1 MEISSYILCK
11 VRHCLTGTGKNLAGV
26 AVCALAVCLAGCS
39 KNTAPEQAVFGG
51 PAKVTLVV
59 DGGSGSATK
68 ISADVDEA
76 NTVKSV
82 KIFAFKHAPGEAQ
95 NNELVGYGY
104 WDGIS
109 GQGPHYCTMQLSASG
124 NIDFYVIAN
133 DEYATRA
140 PECKILDETS
150 TRSDIEGVR
159 FSGLR
164 EIDGTSAI
172 PMTNIL
178 NGAEGND
185 GNVDNNNF
193 TFNIN
198 KKQLDTRVIDVS
210 VTRAMARL
218 SFFFAKAEKSLP
230 VSINS
235 IKLVCQNPPVTAG
248 YFVTKG
254 SADDFVTKGSA
265 DDFATTDYSL
275 SETILSNAADV
286 DVDKV
291 NETGSLEDSNLQQ
304 VGYDSYLLPNIYGSA
319 DPDSQTLV
327 DDVEKA
333 YTAEIEYTVNGTPCS
348 KTVYLPSVAPND
360 WIKVKGIFTSP
371 VVVDIV
377 VIALSWE
384 GREMNIEF
392 N

>member
-109 GQGPHYCTMQLSASG
+109 GQGPHYCTMRLSASG
-124 NIDFYVIAN
+124 EIDFYVIAN

-140 PECKILDETS
+140 SGYKILDEAS
-150 TRSDIEGVR
+150 TRYDIVGVR
-159 FSGLR
+159 FSGL
-164 EIDGTSAI
+164 EIVGTSAI

-185 GNVDNNNF
+185 GSTGNNNF
-193 TFNIN
+193 TFNISEE
-198 KKQLDTRVIDVS
+198 LDAQVIDIA

-218 SFFFAKAEKSLP
+218 SFFFAKAEETSS

-254 SADDFVTKGSA
+254 SV
-265 DDFATTDYSL
+265 DDFATNGHFL
-275 SETILSNAADV
+275 SETILSNATV
-286 DVDKV
+286 VDKV
-291 NETGSLEDSNLQQ
+291 NNTGSLEDSSLQQ
-304 VGYDSYLLPNIYGSA
+304 VEYDSYLLPNIYGST
-319 DPDSQTLV
+319 DPDSQTLAV
-327 DDVEKA
+327 ADAEKA
-333 YTAEIEYTVNGTPCS
+333 YTAEIEYTVNGTHYS

-371 VVVDIV
+371 VDVNIV

-384 GREMNIEF
+384 GRDMDIVF

>member
-1 MEISSYILCK
+1 MEILSYILCK

-26 AVCALAVCLAGCS
+26 VVCALAVCLAGCS

-82 KIFAFKHAPGEAQ
+82 KIFAFKHAPGQAQ

-104 WDGIS
+104 WDRIS
-109 GQGPHYCTMQLSASG
+109 GQGPHYYCAMQLSASG
-124 NIDFYVIAN
+124 EIDFYVIAN

-140 PECKILDETS
+140 AGYEILDESS
-150 TRSDIEGVR
+150 TRSEIEGVR
-159 FSGLR
+159 FSGLD
-164 EIDGTSAI
+164 IIAGASAI

-185 GNVDNNNF
+185 GSTGNNNF
-193 TFNIN
+193 TFNI
-198 KKQLDTRVIDVS
+198 KEDEELDAQMIDVS

-218 SFFFAKAEKSLP
+218 SFFFAKAEENSS
-230 VSINS
+230 VRINS

-254 SADDFVTKGSA
+254 SAV
-265 DDFATTDYSL
+265 DFATTDYSL

-286 DVDKV
+286 NKV
-291 NETGSLEDSNLQQ
+291 NKTGSLEDSNLQQ

-319 DPDSQTLV
+319 DPDSQTLAV
-327 DDVEKA
+327 ADAEKA
-333 YTAEIEYTVNGTPCS
+333 YTAEIEYTINGTHYS

-371 VVVDIV
+371 VDVNIV
-377 VIALSWE
+377 VIALSWVE
-384 GREMNIEF
+384 CNMDIEF

>member
-140 PECKILDETS
+140 DGCEILDETS
-150 TRSDIEGVR
+150 TRDDIVGVR
-159 FSGLR
+159 FSGLDK
-164 EIDGTSAI
+164 IVGTSAI

-185 GNVDNNNF
+185 GSTGNNNF
-193 TFNIN
+193 TFNISEE
-198 KKQLDTRVIDVS
+198 LDAQVIDIA

-218 SFFFAKAEKSLP
+218 SFFFAKAEEDSD

-235 IKLVCQNPPVTAG
+235 IELVCQNQPVTAG

-254 SADDFVTKGSA
+254 SADDF
-265 DDFATTDYSL
+265 ATTDYYL
-275 SETILSNAADV
+275 SETISNAAK
-286 DVDKV
+286 VDKV
-291 NETGSLEDSNLQQ
+291 NNTGSLEDSSLQQ
-304 VGYDSYLLPNIYGSA
+304 MGYDSYLLPNIYGST
-319 DPDSQTLV
+319 DPDSQTLAV
-327 DDVEKA
+327 ADAEKA
-333 YTAEIEYTVNGTPCS
+333 YTAVIKYTIDETHYS

-371 VVVDIV
+371 VDVNIV

-384 GREMNIEF
+384 GRDMDIVF

>member
-1 MEISSYILCK
+1 M
-11 VRHCLTGTGKNLAGV
+11 

-68 ISADVDEA
+68 ISANVDEA

-82 KIFAFKHAPGEAQ
+82 KIFAFKHAPGGAQ

-140 PECKILDETS
+140 AGYEILDETS

-159 FSGLR
+159 FSGLG
-164 EIDGTSAI
+164 EIVETSAI

-178 NGAEGND
+178 NGAEGN
-185 GNVDNNNF
+185 VDNNNF
-193 TFNIN
+193 TFNISEE
-198 KKQLDTRVIDVS
+198 LDAQVIDIA

-218 SFFFAKAEKSLP
+218 SFFFAKAEEDLS
-230 VSINS
+230 VIINS
-235 IKLVCQNPPVTAG
+235 IELVCQNPPVTAG
-248 YFVTKG
+248 Y
-254 SADDFVTKGSA
+254 FVTKGSA

-275 SETILSNAADV
+275 SETILSNATV
-286 DVDKV
+286 TKV

-319 DPDSQTLV
+319 DPDSQTLA
-327 DDVEKA
+327 DDAGKA
-333 YTAEIEYTVNGTPCS
+333 YTAQIEYTFNGKHCS

-360 WIKVKGIFTSP
+360 WIKVKGIFSP
-371 VVVDIV
+371 VDVDIL

>member
-140 PECKILDETS
+140 AGCEILDETS
-150 TRSDIEGVR
+150 TRSEIGGVR
-159 FSGLR
+159 FSGLG
-164 EIDGTSAI
+164 EIVGTSAI

-185 GNVDNNNF
+185 GSTGNNNF
-193 TFNIN
+193 TFNISEE
-198 KKQLDTRVIDVS
+198 LDAQVIDIA

-218 SFFFAKAEKSLP
+218 SFFFAKAEENSS

-235 IKLVCQNPPVTAG
+235 IELVCQNRPVTAG

-254 SADDFVTKGSA
+254 SV
-265 DDFATTDYSL
+265 DDFATNDHSL
-275 SETILSNAADV
+275 SETILSIAA

-304 VGYDSYLLPNIYGSA
+304 VGYDSYLLPNIYGST
-319 DPDSQTLV
+319 DPDSQTLAV
-327 DDVEKA
+327 ADEAEKA
-333 YTAEIEYTVNGTPCS
+333 YIAEIEYTVNGIGYS

-371 VVVDIV
+371 VDVNIV

-384 GREMNIEF
+384 GRDMDIEF

>member
-68 ISADVDEA
+68 ISANVDEA

-82 KIFAFKHAPGEAQ
+82 KIFAFKHAPGGAQ

-140 PECKILDETS
+140 AGYEILDETS
-150 TRSDIEGVR
+150 IRPKIEGVR
-159 FSGLR
+159 FSGLG
-164 EIDGTSAI
+164 EIDRTSAI

-193 TFNIN
+193 TFNISEE
-198 KKQLDTRVIDVS
+198 LDAQVIDIA

-218 SFFFAKAEKSLP
+218 SFFFAKAEESSS
-230 VSINS
+230 VSIDS

-254 SADDFVTKGSA
+254 SADDF
-265 DDFATTDYSL
+265 ATTAL
-275 SETILSNAADV
+275 SETILSKAADA

-319 DPDSQTLV
+319 DPDSQTLAGA
-327 DDVEKA
+327 DAEKA
-333 YTAEIEYTVNGTPCS
+333 YTAEIEYTINGKHYS

-371 VVVDIV
+371 VDVNIL

>member
-1 MEISSYILCK
+1 MEILSYILCK

-26 AVCALAVCLAGCS
+26 VVCALAVCLAGCS

-82 KIFAFKHAPGEAQ
+82 KIFAFKHAPDEAQ
-95 NNELVGYGY
+95 NNELVGYGH

-133 DEYATRA
+133 DDYATRA
-140 PECKILDETS
+140 AGSEILDETS
-150 TRSDIEGVR
+150 TRPEIEGVR

-164 EIDGTSAI
+164 EIVGTSAI

-185 GNVDNNNF
+185 GNVGNNNF
-193 TFNIN
+193 TFNISEE
-198 KKQLDTRVIDVS
+198 LDAQVIDIA

-218 SFFFAKAEKSLP
+218 SFFFAKAERNSS
-230 VSINS
+230 VRINS
-235 IKLVCQNPPVTAG
+235 IELVCQNPPVTAG

-254 SADDFVTKGSA
+254 SAV
-265 DDFATTDYSL
+265 DFATTDYSL

-286 DVDKV
+286 NKV
-291 NETGSLEDSNLQQ
+291 NKTGSLEDSNLQQ
-304 VGYDSYLLPNIYGSA
+304 VGYDSYLLPNIYGST
-319 DPDSQTLV
+319 DPDSQTLAV
-327 DDVEKA
+327 ADAEKA
-333 YTAEIEYTVNGTPCS
+333 YTAEIEYTVNGTDYS

-371 VVVDIV
+371 VDVNIV

-384 GREMNIEF
+384 GREMDIEF

>member
-82 KIFAFKHAPGEAQ
+82 KIFAFKHAPDGDQ
-95 NNELVGYGY
+95 NDELVGYGY

-164 EIDGTSAI
+164 EIVGTSAI

-193 TFNIN
+193 TFNISEE
-198 KKQLDTRVIDVS
+198 LDAQVIDIA

-218 SFFFAKAEKSLP
+218 SFFFAKAEEDLS
-230 VSINS
+230 VIINS
-235 IKLVCQNPPVTAG
+235 IELVCQNPPVTAG

-254 SADDFVTKGSA
+254 SADDF
-265 DDFATTDYSL
+265 ATTDYSPL
-275 SETILSNAADV
+275 SETILSNATV
-286 DVDKV
+286 TKV
-291 NETGSLEDSNLQQ
+291 NETGSLEDSSLQQ

-327 DDVEKA
+327 ANAEKA
-333 YTAEIEYTVNGTPCS
+333 YTAEIEYTINGTHYS
-348 KTVYLPSVAPND
+348 KTKTVYLPSVAPND
-360 WIKVKGIFTSP
+360 WIKVKGIFTT
-371 VVVDIV
+371 VDVDIV

-384 GREMNIEF
+384 SREMNIEF

>member
-1 MEISSYILCK
+1 MEILSYILCK

-26 AVCALAVCLAGCS
+26 VVCALAVCLAGCS

-82 KIFAFKHAPGEAQ
+82 KIFAFKHAPDEAQ
-95 NNELVGYGY
+95 NNELVGYGH

-133 DEYATRA
+133 DDYATRA
-140 PECKILDETS
+140 AGSEILDETS
-150 TRSDIEGVR
+150 TRPEIEGVR

-164 EIDGTSAI
+164 EIVGTSAI

-185 GNVDNNNF
+185 GNVGNNNF
-193 TFNIN
+193 TFNISEE
-198 KKQLDTRVIDVS
+198 LDAQVIDIA

-218 SFFFAKAEKSLP
+218 SFFFAKAERNSS
-230 VSINS
+230 VRINS
-235 IKLVCQNPPVTAG
+235 IELVCQNPPVTAG
-248 YFVTKG
+248 YFVTRG
-254 SADDFVTKGSA
+254 SANDFPTNDS
-265 DDFATTDYSL
+265 
-275 SETILSNAADV
+275 ILEEKIFGPPSIEINT
-286 DVDKV
+286 V
-291 NETGSLEDSNLQQ
+291 NSDGSLEDGSFQQ
-304 VGYDSYLLPNIYGSA
+304 VGNDSYLLPNIYGST
-319 DPDSQTLV
+319 DPDSQTLAAAA
-327 DDVEKA
+327 DAEKA
-333 YTAEIEYTVNGTPCS
+333 YTAVIEYTINGVDYS
-348 KTVYLPSVAPND
+348 KTVYLPPVDPND
-360 WIKVKGIFTSP
+360 WIKVKGIFTNP
-371 VVVDIV
+371 VKVNII

-384 GREMNIEF
+384 ARDMNIVF
-392 N
+392 S

>member
-11 VRHCLTGTGKNLAGV
+11 VRNCLTGTGKNLAGV

-109 GQGPHYCTMQLSASG
+109 GQGPHYCTMRLSASG
-124 NIDFYVIAN
+124 EIDFYVIAN

-140 PECKILDETS
+140 PGYEILDEAS
-150 TRSDIEGVR
+150 TRSEIEGVR
-159 FSGLR
+159 FSGLG
-164 EIDGTSAI
+164 EIVGTSAI

-185 GNVDNNNF
+185 GSTGNNNF
-193 TFNIN
+193 TFNISEE
-198 KKQLDTRVIDVS
+198 LDAQVIDIA

-218 SFFFAKAEKSLP
+218 SFFFAKAEENSS

-235 IKLVCQNPPVTAG
+235 IELVCQNRPVTAG

-254 SADDFVTKGSA
+254 SV
-265 DDFATTDYSL
+265 DDFATNDHSL
-275 SETILSNAADV
+275 SETILSNAT

-291 NETGSLEDSNLQQ
+291 NNTGSLEDSSLQQ
-304 VGYDSYLLPNIYGSA
+304 VGYDSYLLPNIYGST
-319 DPDSQTLV
+319 DPDSQTLAV
-327 DDVEKA
+327 ADEAEKA
-333 YTAEIEYTVNGTPCS
+333 YIAEIEYTVNGIGYS

-371 VVVDIV
+371 VDVNIV

>member
-1 MEISSYILCK
+1 MEILSYILCK

-82 KIFAFKHAPGEAQ
+82 KIFAFKHAPDEAQ
-95 NNELVGYGY
+95 NNELVGYGH

-109 GQGPHYCTMQLSASG
+109 GHGPHYCTMQLSASG

-133 DEYATRA
+133 DDYATRA
-140 PECKILDETS
+140 AGSEILDETS
-150 TRSDIEGVR
+150 TRPEIEGVR

-164 EIDGTSAI
+164 EIVGTSAI

-185 GNVDNNNF
+185 GTVGNNNF
-193 TFNIN
+193 TFYIDEG
-198 KKQLDTRVIDVS
+198 LDAQVIDITVS
-210 VTRAMARL
+210 RAMARL
-218 SFFFAKAEKSLP
+218 SFFFAKTDEGGSDVEIKQISL
-230 VSINS
+230 
-235 IKLVCQNPPVTAG
+235 LCQNPPVTAG
-248 YFVTKG
+248 YFVTRG
-254 SADDFVTKGSA
+254 SANDFPTNDS
-265 DDFATTDYSL
+265 
-275 SETILSNAADV
+275 ILEEKIFGPPSIEINT
-286 DVDKV
+286 V
-291 NETGSLEDSNLQQ
+291 NSDGSLEDGSFQQ
-304 VGYDSYLLPNIYGSA
+304 VGNDSYLLPNIYGST
-319 DPDSQTLV
+319 DPDSQTLAAAA
-327 DDVEKA
+327 DAEKA
-333 YTAEIEYTVNGTPCS
+333 YTAVIEYTINGVDYS
-348 KTVYLPSVAPND
+348 KTVYLPPVDPND
-360 WIKVKGIFTSP
+360 WIKVKGIFTNP
-371 VVVDIV
+371 VKVNII

-384 GREMNIEF
+384 ARDMNIVF
-392 N
+392 S

>member
-95 NNELVGYGY
+95 NNELAGYGY

-109 GQGPHYCTMQLSASG
+109 GPGPHFCNMKLSVSG

-133 DEYATRA
+133 DEYASRNGGNLDENSTRA
-140 PECKILDETS
+140 DVVNVK
-150 TRSDIEGVR
+150 
-159 FSGLR
+159 FSGLD
-164 EIDGTSAI
+164 EISGASAI
-172 PMTNIL
+172 PMTNIY
-178 NGAEGND
+178 NKAEGND
-185 GNVDNNNF
+185 GTIGNNNF
-193 TFNIN
+193 TFNISEE
-198 KKQLDTRVIDVS
+198 LDAQVIDIA
-210 VTRAMARL
+210 VTRAMSRL
-218 SFFFAKAEKSLP
+218 SFFFAKAEENSS
-230 VSINS
+230 VIINS
-235 IKLVCQNPPVTAG
+235 IRLTCENPPAAAG
-248 YFVTKG
+248 YFIASG
-254 SADDFVTKGSA
+254 S
-265 DDFATTDYSL
+265 DDFAGSPALD
-275 SETILSNAADV
+275 ETILSQGTDV
-286 DVDKV
+286 TKV
-291 NETGSLEDSNLQQ
+291 NETGSLEDSSLQQ
-304 VGYDSYLLPNIYGSA
+304 VGLDSYLLPDTYGSA
-319 DPDSQTLV
+319 DPDSQTLA
-327 DDVEKA
+327 DQDAAKA
-333 YTAEIEYTVNGTPCS
+333 YTAEIEYTINGIRRS
-348 KTVYLPSVAPND
+348 KLVYLPPVAPND
-360 WIKVKGIFTSP
+360 WLKVKGIFASP
-371 VVVDIV
+371 VDVNIV

>member
-1 MEISSYILCK
+1 MEILSYILCK

-26 AVCALAVCLAGCS
+26 VVCALAVCLAGCS

-82 KIFAFKHAPGEAQ
+82 KIFAFKHAPGQAQ

-104 WDGIS
+104 WDRIS
-109 GQGPHYCTMQLSASG
+109 GQGPHYYCAMQLSASG
-124 NIDFYVIAN
+124 EIDFYVIAN

-140 PECKILDETS
+140 AGYEILDESS
-150 TRSDIEGVR
+150 TRSEIEGVR
-159 FSGLR
+159 FSGLD
-164 EIDGTSAI
+164 IIAGASAI

-185 GNVDNNNF
+185 GSTGNNNF
-193 TFNIN
+193 TFNI
-198 KKQLDTRVIDVS
+198 KEDEELDAQMIDVS

-218 SFFFAKAEKSLP
+218 SFFFAKAEENSS
-230 VSINS
+230 VRINS

-254 SADDFVTKGSA
+254 SAV
-265 DDFATTDYSL
+265 DFATTDYSL

-286 DVDKV
+286 NKI
-291 NETGSLEDSNLQQ
+291 NKTGSLEDSNLQQ

-319 DPDSQTLV
+319 DPDSQTLAV
-327 DDVEKA
+327 ADAEKA
-333 YTAEIEYTVNGTPCS
+333 YTAEIEYTINGTHYS

-371 VVVDIV
+371 VDVDIL

-384 GREMNIEF
+384 GRDMDIEF

>member
-68 ISADVDEA
+68 ISANVDEA

-95 NNELVGYGY
+95 NNELVGYGN

-124 NIDFYVIAN
+124 DIDFYVIAN
-133 DEYATRA
+133 DDYATRA
-140 PECKILDETS
+140 AGSKSLDETS
-150 TRSDIEGVR
+150 TRSEIKGVR
-159 FSGLR
+159 FSGLD
-164 EIDGTSAI
+164 IIAGASAI

-185 GNVDNNNF
+185 VSTGNNNF
-193 TFNIN
+193 TFNISEE
-198 KKQLDTRVIDVS
+198 LDAQVIDIA

-218 SFFFAKAEKSLP
+218 SFFFAKAEKNSS

-254 SADDFVTKGSA
+254 SADDF
-265 DDFATTDYSL
+265 ATTDYSL

-286 DVDKV
+286 TKV
-291 NETGSLEDSNLQQ
+291 NNTGSLEDSSLQQ
-304 VGYDSYLLPNIYGSA
+304 VGYDSYLLPNIYGST
-319 DPDSQTLV
+319 DPDSQTLAV
-327 DDVEKA
+327 ADAEKA
-333 YTAEIEYTVNGTPCS
+333 YTAEIEYTVNGTHYS

-371 VVVDIV
+371 VDVNIV
-377 VIALSWE
+377 VIALSWVE
-384 GREMNIEF
+384 CNMDIEF

>member
-68 ISADVDEA
+68 ISAVVDEA

-82 KIFAFKHAPGEAQ
+82 KIFAFKHAPDEAQ
-95 NNELVGYGY
+95 NDELVGYGY

-140 PECKILDETS
+140 AEYEILDETS

-164 EIDGTSAI
+164 EIVGTLAI

-193 TFNIN
+193 TFNISEE
-198 KKQLDTRVIDVS
+198 LDAQVIDIA

-218 SFFFAKAEKSLP
+218 SFFFAKAEKNLP

-235 IKLVCQNPPVTAG
+235 IKLVCENPPVTAG

-254 SADDFVTKGSA
+254 SADDF
-265 DDFATTDYSL
+265 ATTDSL

-319 DPDSQTLV
+319 DPDSQTLAV
-327 DDVEKA
+327 DDAKKA
-333 YTAEIEYTVNGTPCS
+333 YTAEIEYTVNGKHYS
-348 KTVYLPSVAPND
+348 KKVYLPSVAPND

-371 VVVDIV
+371 VDVNIV

-384 GREMNIEF
+384 SREMNIEF

>member
-11 VRHCLTGTGKNLAGV
+11 VRHCLTGTGKILAGV

-39 KNTAPEQAVFGG
+39 KNSTPEKAVFGG

-59 DGGSGSATK
+59 DGGSESATK

-140 PECKILDETS
+140 AGCEILDETS
-150 TRSDIEGVR
+150 TRSEIEGVR

-164 EIDGTSAI
+164 EIVGTTSAI

-185 GNVDNNNF
+185 GNVGNNNF
-193 TFNIN
+193 TFNISEE
-198 KKQLDTRVIDVS
+198 LDAQVIDIA

-218 SFFFAKAEKSLP
+218 SFFFAKAEEDSD

-235 IKLVCQNPPVTAG
+235 IELVCQNQPVTAG
-248 YFVTKG
+248 Y
-254 SADDFVTKGSA
+254 FVTKGSA

-275 SETILSNAADV
+275 SETILSNAAV
-286 DVDKV
+286 VGKV

-304 VGYDSYLLPNIYGSA
+304 VGYDSYLLPNIYGST
-319 DPDSQTLV
+319 DPDSQTLAV
-327 DDVEKA
+327 ADAEKA
-333 YTAEIEYTVNGTPCS
+333 YTAEIEYTIDETHYS

-371 VVVDIV
+371 VDVNIV

-384 GREMNIEF
+384 GRDMDIEF

>member
-82 KIFAFKHAPGEAQ
+82 KIFAFKHALGEAQ

-140 PECKILDETS
+140 AGCEILDETS
-150 TRSDIEGVR
+150 TRSEIEGVR

-164 EIDGTSAI
+164 EIVGTTSAI

-185 GNVDNNNF
+185 GNVGNNNF
-193 TFNIN
+193 TFNISEE
-198 KKQLDTRVIDVS
+198 LDAQVIDIA

-218 SFFFAKAEKSLP
+218 SFFFAKAEEDSD

-235 IKLVCQNPPVTAG
+235 IELVCQNQPVTAG
-248 YFVTKG
+248 Y
-254 SADDFVTKGSA
+254 FVTKGSA

-275 SETILSNAADV
+275 SETILSNAAV
-286 DVDKV
+286 VGKV

-304 VGYDSYLLPNIYGSA
+304 VGYDSYLLPNIYGST
-319 DPDSQTLV
+319 DPDSQTLAV
-327 DDVEKA
+327 ADAEKA
-333 YTAEIEYTVNGTPCS
+333 YTAEIEYTIDETHYS

-371 VVVDIV
+371 VDVNIV

-384 GREMNIEF
+384 GRDMDIVF

>member
-124 NIDFYVIAN
+124 EIDFYVIAN

-140 PECKILDETS
+140 PGYEILDEAS
-150 TRSDIEGVR
+150 TRSEIKGVR
-159 FSGLR
+159 FSGLDK
-164 EIDGTSAI
+164 IVGTLAI

-185 GNVDNNNF
+185 GSTGNNNF
-193 TFNIN
+193 TFNISEE
-198 KKQLDTRVIDVS
+198 LDAQVIDIA

-218 SFFFAKAEKSLP
+218 SFFFAKAEENPP

-235 IKLVCQNPPVTAG
+235 IKLVCQNQPVTAG

-254 SADDFVTKGSA
+254 SADDF
-265 DDFATTDYSL
+265 ATTYYSL
-275 SETILSNAADV
+275 SETILSNATYV
-286 DVDKV
+286 GKV
-291 NETGSLEDSNLQQ
+291 NNTGSLEDSSLQQ
-304 VGYDSYLLPNIYGSA
+304 VGCDSYLLPNIYGST
-319 DPDSQTLV
+319 DPDSQTLAV
-327 DDVEKA
+327 ADEAEKA
-333 YTAEIEYTVNGTPCS
+333 YIAKIEYTVNDIGYS

-371 VVVDIV
+371 VDVNIV

-384 GREMNIEF
+384 GREMNIGF

>member
-68 ISADVDEA
+68 ISANVDEA

-82 KIFAFKHAPGEAQ
+82 KIFAFKHAPVEAQ
-95 NNELVGYGY
+95 NYELVGYGY

-140 PECKILDETS
+140 AGCKILDETS

-178 NGAEGND
+178 KEGND
-185 GNVDNNNF
+185 GNVGNNNF
-193 TFNIN
+193 TFNISEE
-198 KKQLDTRVIDVS
+198 LDAQVIDIA

-218 SFFFAKAEKSLP
+218 SFFFAKAEESSS

-235 IKLVCQNPPVTAG
+235 IKLVCENPPVTAG

-254 SADDFVTKGSA
+254 SADDF
-265 DDFATTDYSL
+265 ATTDSL
-275 SETILSNAADV
+275 SETILSNAADA

-291 NETGSLEDSNLQQ
+291 NETGSLEDSSLQQ

-319 DPDSQTLV
+319 DPDSQTLA
-327 DDVEKA
+327 DDAGKA
-333 YTAEIEYTVNGTPCS
+333 YTAQIEYTFNGKHCS

-360 WIKVKGIFTSP
+360 WIKVKGIFSP
-371 VVVDIV
+371 VDVDIL

>member
-82 KIFAFKHAPGEAQ
+82 KIFAFKHATGEDQ
-95 NNELVGYGY
+95 NDELVGYGY

-140 PECKILDETS
+140 GKILDETS

-185 GNVDNNNF
+185 GNVGNNNF
-193 TFNIN
+193 TFNISEE
-198 KKQLDTRVIDVS
+198 LDAQVIDIA

-218 SFFFAKAEKSLP
+218 SFFFAKAEENLP

-235 IKLVCQNPPVTAG
+235 IKLVCENPPVTAG

-254 SADDFVTKGSA
+254 SADDF
-265 DDFATTDYSL
+265 ATTDSL
-275 SETILSNAADV
+275 SETILSNATV
-286 DVDKV
+286 TKV

-319 DPDSQTLV
+319 DPDSQTLA
-327 DDVEKA
+327 EAYAKKA
-333 YTAEIEYTVNGTPCS
+333 YTAEIEYTVNGTPYS
-348 KTVYLPSVAPND
+348 KTKTVYLPSVAPND

-371 VVVDIV
+371 VDVDIL

-384 GREMNIEF
+384 GRDMDIEF

>member
-95 NNELVGYGY
+95 NNDLVGYGY

-124 NIDFYVIAN
+124 DIDFYVIAN

-140 PECKILDETS
+140 AGYEILDETS
-150 TRSDIEGVR
+150 TRSKIEGVR
-159 FSGLR
+159 FSGLG
-164 EIDGTSAI
+164 EIVGTSAI

-185 GNVDNNNF
+185 GSTGNNNF
-193 TFNIN
+193 TFNISEE
-198 KKQLDTRVIDVS
+198 LDAQVIDIA

-218 SFFFAKAEKSLP
+218 SFFFAKAEDSS

-235 IKLVCQNPPVTAG
+235 IELVCRNPPVTAG

-254 SADDFVTKGSA
+254 SAG
-265 DDFATTDYSL
+265 DFATTDYSL
-275 SETILSNAADV
+275 SETILSKAADV
-286 DVDKV
+286 TVV
-291 NETGSLEDSNLQQ
+291 NDTGSLEDSSLQQ
-304 VGYDSYLLPNIYGSA
+304 VGNDSYLLPNIYGSTN
-319 DPDSQTLV
+319 PDSQTLAV
-327 DDVEKA
+327 ADAEKA
-333 YTAEIEYTVNGTPCS
+333 YTAEIEYTVNGTDYS

-371 VVVDIV
+371 VDVNIV

-384 GREMNIEF
+384 GREMDIEF

>member
-1 MEISSYILCK
+1 MEILSYILCK

-82 KIFAFKHAPGEAQ
+82 KIFAFKHAPGQAQ
-95 NNELVGYGY
+95 NNELVGYGN

-109 GQGPHYCTMQLSASG
+109 GQGPHYCTMRLSASG
-124 NIDFYVIAN
+124 EIDFYVIAN
-133 DEYATRA
+133 DEYARRA
-140 PECKILDETS
+140 PGDEILDETS
-150 TRSDIEGVR
+150 TRSEIEGVR
-159 FSGLR
+159 FSGLG
-164 EIDGTSAI
+164 EIVGTSAI

-185 GNVDNNNF
+185 GSVGNNNF
-193 TFNIN
+193 TFNISEE
-198 KKQLDTRVIDVS
+198 LDAQVIDIA

-218 SFFFAKAEKSLP
+218 SFFFAKAEENSS
-230 VSINS
+230 VIINS
-235 IKLVCQNPPVTAG
+235 IRLTCENPPAAAG
-248 YFVTKG
+248 YFIARG
-254 SADDFVTKGSA
+254 S
-265 DDFATTDYSL
+265 DDFAGSPALD
-275 SETILSNAADV
+275 ETILSQGTDV
-286 DVDKV
+286 TKV
-291 NETGSLEDSNLQQ
+291 NETGSLEDSSLQQ
-304 VGYDSYLLPNIYGSA
+304 VGLDSYLLPDTYGSA
-319 DPDSQTLV
+319 DPDSQTLA
-327 DDVEKA
+327 DQDAAKA
-333 YTAEIEYTVNGTPCS
+333 YTAEIEYTINGIRRS
-348 KTVYLPSVAPND
+348 KLVYLPPVAPND
-360 WIKVKGIFTSP
+360 WLKVKGIFASP
-371 VVVDIV
+371 VDVNIV

>member
-1 MEISSYILCK
+1 M
-11 VRHCLTGTGKNLAGV
+11 

-68 ISADVDEA
+68 ISAVVDEA

-82 KIFAFKHAPGEAQ
+82 KIFAFKHAPDEDQ
-95 NNELVGYGY
+95 NDELVGYGY

-140 PECKILDETS
+140 AGYEILDETS

-159 FSGLR
+159 FSGLD
-164 EIDGTSAI
+164 IIAGASAI

-178 NGAEGND
+178 NGAE

-218 SFFFAKAEKSLP
+218 SFFFAKAEKNLP

-254 SADDFVTKGSA
+254 SADDF
-265 DDFATTDYSL
+265 ATTDYSPL
-275 SETILSNAADV
+275 SETILSNATV
-286 DVDKV
+286 TKV
-291 NETGSLEDSNLQQ
+291 NETGSLEDSSLQQ

-327 DDVEKA
+327 ANAEKA
-333 YTAEIEYTVNGTPCS
+333 YTAEIEYTINGTHYS
-348 KTVYLPSVAPND
+348 KTKTVYLPSVAPND
-360 WIKVKGIFTSP
+360 WIKVKGIFTT
-371 VVVDIV
+371 VDVDIV

-384 GREMNIEF
+384 SREMNIEF

>member
-11 VRHCLTGTGKNLAGV
+11 VRNCLTGTGKNLAGV

-109 GQGPHYCTMQLSASG
+109 GQGPHYCTMRLSASG
-124 NIDFYVIAN
+124 EIDFYVIAN

-140 PECKILDETS
+140 PGYEILDEAS
-150 TRSDIEGVR
+150 TRSEIEGVR
-159 FSGLR
+159 FSGLG
-164 EIDGTSAI
+164 EIVGTSAI

-185 GNVDNNNF
+185 GSTGNNNF
-193 TFNIN
+193 TFNISEE
-198 KKQLDTRVIDVS
+198 LDAQVIDIA

-218 SFFFAKAEKSLP
+218 SFFFAKAEENSS

-235 IKLVCQNPPVTAG
+235 IELVCQNRPVTAG

-254 SADDFVTKGSA
+254 SV
-265 DDFATTDYSL
+265 DDFATNDHSL
-275 SETILSNAADV
+275 SETILSNAT

-291 NETGSLEDSNLQQ
+291 NNTGSLEDSSLQQ
-304 VGYDSYLLPNIYGSA
+304 VGYDSYLLPNIYGST
-319 DPDSQTLV
+319 DPDSQTLAV
-327 DDVEKA
+327 ADEAEKA
-333 YTAEIEYTVNGTPCS
+333 YIAEIEYTVNGTHYS

-371 VVVDIV
+371 VDVNIV

-384 GREMNIEF
+384 GRDMDIVF

>member
-68 ISADVDEA
+68 ISANVDEA

-82 KIFAFKHAPGEAQ
+82 KIFAFKHAPREAQ

-140 PECKILDETS
+140 AGYEILDETS

-164 EIDGTSAI
+164 KIVGRPSAI

-218 SFFFAKAEKSLP
+218 SFFFAKAEEDLP

-254 SADDFVTKGSA
+254 SADDF
-265 DDFATTDYSL
+265 ATTDYSL
-275 SETILSNAADV
+275 SETILSNATGV
-286 DVDKV
+286 TKV

-327 DDVEKA
+327 ADAEKA
-333 YTAEIEYTVNGTPCS
+333 YTAEIEYTINGTHYS
-348 KTVYLPSVAPND
+348 KTKTVYLPSVAPND
-360 WIKVKGIFTSP
+360 WIKVKGIFTT
-371 VVVDIV
+371 VDVNIV

-384 GREMNIEF
+384 SREMNIEF

>member
-82 KIFAFKHAPGEAQ
+82 KIFAFKHAPGEDQ
-95 NNELVGYGY
+95 NDELVGYGY

-164 EIDGTSAI
+164 KIVGTSAI

-185 GNVDNNNF
+185 GSTGNNNF
-193 TFNIN
+193 TFNISEE
-198 KKQLDTRVIDVS
+198 LDAQVIDIA

-218 SFFFAKAEKSLP
+218 SFFFAKAEENLP

-235 IKLVCQNPPVTAG
+235 IELVCRNPPVTAG

-254 SADDFVTKGSA
+254 SADDF
-265 DDFATTDYSL
+265 ATTDSL
-275 SETILSNAADV
+275 SETILSNAA

-319 DPDSQTLV
+319 DPDSQTLAV
-327 DDVEKA
+327 DAEKA
-333 YTAEIEYTVNGTPCS
+333 YTAEIEYTVNGTPYS
-348 KTVYLPSVAPND
+348 KTKTVYLPSVAPND

-371 VVVDIV
+371 VDVNIV

-384 GREMNIEF
+384 GRDMDIEF

>member
-11 VRHCLTGTGKNLAGV
+11 VRHCLTGTGKILAGV

-39 KNTAPEQAVFGG
+39 KNSTPEKAVFGG

-59 DGGSGSATK
+59 DGGSESATK

-82 KIFAFKHAPGEAQ
+82 KIFAFKHAPGEEQ
-95 NNELVGYGY
+95 DNELVGYGY

-109 GQGPHYCTMQLSASG
+109 GQGPHYCTMRLSASG
-124 NIDFYVIAN
+124 EIDFYVIAN

-140 PECKILDETS
+140 PGYEILDEAS
-150 TRSDIEGVR
+150 TRSEIQGVR
-159 FSGLR
+159 FSGLG
-164 EIDGTSAI
+164 EIVGTSAI

-185 GNVDNNNF
+185 GSTGNNNF
-193 TFNIN
+193 TFNISEE
-198 KKQLDTRVIDVS
+198 LDAQVIDIA

-218 SFFFAKAEKSLP
+218 SFFFAKAENSP
-230 VSINS
+230 VIINS

-254 SADDFVTKGSA
+254 SADDF
-265 DDFATTDYSL
+265 ATTDYSL
-275 SETILSNAADV
+275 SETILSNATGV
-286 DVDKV
+286 TKV
-291 NETGSLEDSNLQQ
+291 NETGSLEDSSLQQ
-304 VGYDSYLLPNIYGSA
+304 VGYDSYLLPNIYGST
-319 DPDSQTLV
+319 DPDSQTLAV
-327 DDVEKA
+327 ADAEKA
-333 YTAEIEYTVNGTPCS
+333 YTAEIEYTVNGIGYS

-371 VVVDIV
+371 VDVNIV

>member
-68 ISADVDEA
+68 ISANVDEA

-82 KIFAFKHAPGEAQ
+82 KIFAFKHAPGGAQ

-140 PECKILDETS
+140 AGYEILDETS

-159 FSGLR
+159 FSGLG
-164 EIDGTSAI
+164 EIVETSAI

-185 GNVDNNNF
+185 GSTGNNNF
-193 TFNIN
+193 TFNISEE
-198 KKQLDTRVIDVS
+198 LDAQVIDIA

-218 SFFFAKAEKSLP
+218 SFFFAKAEENSS
-230 VSINS
+230 VSIDS
-235 IKLVCQNPPVTAG
+235 IKLVCQNRPVTAG

-254 SADDFVTKGSA
+254 SV

-275 SETILSNAADV
+275 SETILSNATDV
-286 DVDKV
+286 DTDVDKV
-291 NETGSLEDSNLQQ
+291 NNTGSLEDSSLQQ
-304 VGYDSYLLPNIYGSA
+304 MGYDSYLLPNIYGST
-319 DPDSQTLV
+319 DPDSQTLAV
-327 DDVEKA
+327 ADAEKA
-333 YTAEIEYTVNGTPCS
+333 YTAKIEYTINGTHYS

-371 VVVDIV
+371 SPVDVKIV

-384 GREMNIEF
+384 GRDMDIVF

>member
-1 MEISSYILCK
+1 MEILSYILCK

-68 ISADVDEA
+68 ISANVDEA

-82 KIFAFKHAPGEAQ
+82 KIFAFKHALGEAQ

-140 PECKILDETS
+140 AGYEILDETS
-150 TRSDIEGVR
+150 ARSDIEGVR

-164 EIDGTSAI
+164 EIVRTSAI

-185 GNVDNNNF
+185 GNVGNNNF
-193 TFNIN
+193 TFNISEE
-198 KKQLDTRVIDVS
+198 LDAQVIDIA

-218 SFFFAKAEKSLP
+218 SFFFAKAEKNLP

-235 IKLVCQNPPVTAG
+235 IKLVCENPPVTAG
-248 YFVTKG
+248 Y
-254 SADDFVTKGSA
+254 FVTKGSA

-275 SETILSNAADV
+275 SETILSNAA

-319 DPDSQTLV
+319 DPDSQTLA
-327 DDVEKA
+327 DDAGKA
-333 YTAEIEYTVNGTPCS
+333 YTAEIEYTVNGRPYS

-371 VVVDIV
+371 VVVNIV

-384 GREMNIEF
+384 SREMNIEF

>member
-1 MEISSYILCK
+1 MEILSYILCK

-26 AVCALAVCLAGCS
+26 VVCALAVCLAGCS

-82 KIFAFKHAPGEAQ
+82 KIFAFKHAPDEAQ
-95 NNELVGYGY
+95 NNELVGYGH

-133 DEYATRA
+133 DDYATRA
-140 PECKILDETS
+140 AGSEILDETS
-150 TRSDIEGVR
+150 TRPEIEGVR

-164 EIDGTSAI
+164 EIVGTSAI

-185 GNVDNNNF
+185 GNVGNNNF
-193 TFNIN
+193 TFNISEE
-198 KKQLDTRVIDVS
+198 LDAQVIDIA

-218 SFFFAKAEKSLP
+218 SFFFAKAERNSS
-230 VSINS
+230 VRINS
-235 IKLVCQNPPVTAG
+235 IELVCQNPPVTAG

-254 SADDFVTKGSA
+254 SAV
-265 DDFATTDYSL
+265 DFATTDYSL

-286 DVDKV
+286 NKV
-291 NETGSLEDSNLQQ
+291 NKTGSLEDSNLQQ

-319 DPDSQTLV
+319 DPDSQTLAV
-327 DDVEKA
+327 ADAEKA
-333 YTAEIEYTVNGTPCS
+333 YTAEIEYTINGTHYS

-371 VVVDIV
+371 VDVNIV

>member
-68 ISADVDEA
+68 ISAVVDEA

-82 KIFAFKHAPGEAQ
+82 KIFAFKHAPDEDQ
-95 NNELVGYGY
+95 NDELVGYGY

-140 PECKILDETS
+140 AGYEILDETS

-159 FSGLR
+159 FSGLD
-164 EIDGTSAI
+164 IIAGASAI

-178 NGAEGND
+178 NGAE

-218 SFFFAKAEKSLP
+218 SFFFAKAEKNLP

-254 SADDFVTKGSA
+254 SADDF
-265 DDFATTDYSL
+265 ATTDYSPL
-275 SETILSNAADV
+275 SETILSNATV
-286 DVDKV
+286 TKV
-291 NETGSLEDSNLQQ
+291 NETGSLEDSSLQQ

-327 DDVEKA
+327 ANAEKA
-333 YTAEIEYTVNGTPCS
+333 YTAEIEYTINGTHYS
-348 KTVYLPSVAPND
+348 KTKTVYLPSVAPND
-360 WIKVKGIFTSP
+360 WIKVKGIFTT
-371 VVVDIV
+371 VDVDIV

-384 GREMNIEF
+384 SREMNIEF

>member
-11 VRHCLTGTGKNLAGV
+11 VRHCLTGTGKILAGV

-39 KNTAPEQAVFGG
+39 KNSTPEKAVFGG

-82 KIFAFKHAPGEAQ
+82 KIFAFKHAPGQAQ

-104 WDGIS
+104 WDRIS
-109 GQGPHYCTMQLSASG
+109 GQGPHYYCAMQLSASG
-124 NIDFYVIAN
+124 EIDFYVIAN

-140 PECKILDETS
+140 AGYEILDESS
-150 TRSDIEGVR
+150 TRSEIEGVR
-159 FSGLR
+159 FSGLD
-164 EIDGTSAI
+164 IIAGASAI

-185 GNVDNNNF
+185 GSTGNNNF
-193 TFNIN
+193 TFNI
-198 KKQLDTRVIDVS
+198 KEDEELDAQMIDVS

-218 SFFFAKAEKSLP
+218 SFFFAKAEENSS
-230 VSINS
+230 VRINS

-254 SADDFVTKGSA
+254 SAV
-265 DDFATTDYSL
+265 DFATTDYSL

-286 DVDKV
+286 NKV
-291 NETGSLEDSNLQQ
+291 NKTGSLEDSNLQQ

-319 DPDSQTLV
+319 DPDSQTLAV
-327 DDVEKA
+327 ADAEKA
-333 YTAEIEYTVNGTPCS
+333 YTAEIEYTINGTHYS

-371 VVVDIV
+371 VDVNIV
-377 VIALSWE
+377 VIALSWVE
-384 GREMNIEF
+384 CNMDIEF

>member
-68 ISADVDEA
+68 ISANVDEA

-82 KIFAFKHAPGEAQ
+82 KIFAFKHAPGGAQ

-140 PECKILDETS
+140 AGYEILDETS

-159 FSGLR
+159 FSGLG
-164 EIDGTSAI
+164 EIVETSAI

-178 NGAEGND
+178 NGAEGN
-185 GNVDNNNF
+185 VDNNNF
-193 TFNIN
+193 TFNISEE
-198 KKQLDTRVIDVS
+198 LDAQVIDIA

-218 SFFFAKAEKSLP
+218 SFFFAKAEEDLS
-230 VSINS
+230 VIINS
-235 IKLVCQNPPVTAG
+235 IELVCQNPPVTAG
-248 YFVTKG
+248 Y
-254 SADDFVTKGSA
+254 FVTKGSA

-275 SETILSNAADV
+275 SETILSNATV
-286 DVDKV
+286 TKV

-319 DPDSQTLV
+319 DPDSQTLA
-327 DDVEKA
+327 DDAGKA
-333 YTAEIEYTVNGTPCS
+333 YTAQIEYTFNGKHCS

-360 WIKVKGIFTSP
+360 WIKVKGIFSP
-371 VVVDIV
+371 VDVDIL

>member
-82 KIFAFKHAPGEAQ
+82 KIFAFKHAPDGDQ
-95 NNELVGYGY
+95 NDELVGYGY

-164 EIDGTSAI
+164 EIVGTSAI

-193 TFNIN
+193 TFNISEE
-198 KKQLDTRVIDVS
+198 LDAQVIDIA

-218 SFFFAKAEKSLP
+218 SFFFAKAEKNLP

-254 SADDFVTKGSA
+254 SADDF
-265 DDFATTDYSL
+265 ATTDYSPL
-275 SETILSNAADV
+275 SETILSNATV
-286 DVDKV
+286 TKV
-291 NETGSLEDSNLQQ
+291 NETGSLEDSSLQQ

-327 DDVEKA
+327 ANAEKA
-333 YTAEIEYTVNGTPCS
+333 YTAEIEYTINGTHYS
-348 KTVYLPSVAPND
+348 KTKTVYLPSVAPND
-360 WIKVKGIFTSP
+360 WIKVKGIFTT
-371 VVVDIV
+371 VDVDIV

-384 GREMNIEF
+384 SREMNIEF

>member
-82 KIFAFKHAPGEAQ
+82 KIFAFKHAPDEAQ
-95 NNELVGYGY
+95 NDELVGYGY

-140 PECKILDETS
+140 AGCKILDETS
-150 TRSDIEGVR
+150 TRSAIEGVR

-164 EIDGTSAI
+164 EIDETSAI

-178 NGAEGND
+178 NGAEGST
-185 GNVDNNNF
+185 GNNNF
-193 TFNIN
+193 TFNISEE
-198 KKQLDTRVIDVS
+198 LDAQVIDIA

-218 SFFFAKAEKSLP
+218 SFFFAKAEKNLP

-254 SADDFVTKGSA
+254 SADDF
-265 DDFATTDYSL
+265 ATTDYSL
-275 SETILSNAADV
+275 SETILSNATGV
-286 DVDKV
+286 TKV

-319 DPDSQTLV
+319 DPDSQTLAV
-327 DDVEKA
+327 DDAEKKA
-333 YTAEIEYTVNGTPCS
+333 YTAEIEYTVNGKPYS

-371 VVVDIV
+371 VYVDIV

>member
-11 VRHCLTGTGKNLAGV
+11 VRHCLTGTGKNLSGV

-140 PECKILDETS
+140 PGYEILDETS
-150 TRSDIEGVR
+150 TRSDIVGVR

-164 EIDGTSAI
+164 EIVGTTSAI

-185 GNVDNNNF
+185 GNVGNNNF

-218 SFFFAKAEKSLP
+218 SFFFAKAEEDSD

-235 IKLVCQNPPVTAG
+235 IELVCQNQPVTAG
-248 YFVTKG
+248 Y
-254 SADDFVTKGSA
+254 FVTKGSA

-275 SETILSNAADV
+275 FETILSNAV
-286 DVDKV
+286 VDKV

-319 DPDSQTLV
+319 DPDSQTLAV
-327 DDVEKA
+327 DAEKA
-333 YTAEIEYTVNGTPCS
+333 YTAEIEYTVNGKHYS

-371 VVVDIV
+371 SPVDVSIV